1 MIQPIVVR
9 AAGSIIGIALFG
21 IGPAVSQSSLLSA
34 LEGSAPAPVLDQ
46 TTHAITRGLAALWVD
61 PTIDPRAK
69 GLMFSVTQNSYAS
82 VEAFHG
88 IVAFTLGPRW
98 SIGYGSTRL
107 GTLFDSS
114 LTNQDPS
121 LLGLRAQSGWG
132 RLDGTLRARSVTT
145 SVGVGWAIDDNVGVV
160 HSATIARAHARIAPW
175 KSTNLSVGFQHSQS
189 IGGSVPSGKGQQ
201 GFDVTFRQPLRQYSF
216 SITVGMR
223 RGELWKS
230 SETTSGYGLGA
241 LVEFLDQMNVSAALG
256 RYRMAYGSSLVES
269 YRSFGASMRIGTI
282 RFSARYS
289 NTYIGLGSGF
299 AGSVAYE
306 PRQATQRTK
315 LASLSR

>member
-1 MIQPIVVR
+1 MIASNVVR
-9 AAGSIIGIALFG
+9 ATGSIVVIGICG
-21 IGPAVSQSSLLSA
+21 PSPAVSQSSLLSA
-34 LEGSAPAPVLDQ
+34 LEGSAPAPVLDH
-46 TTHAITRGLAALWVD
+46 TTQAITRGLAALWVD
-61 PTIDPRAK
+61 PTVDPRAK

-88 IVAFTLGPRW
+88 ILAFTLGPRW
-98 SIGYGSTRL
+98 TIGYGSTRL

-132 RLDGTLRARSVTT
+132 QLDGTLRARSVTT
-145 SVGVGWAIDDNVGVV
+145 SVGIGWAIDDNVGVV
-160 HSATIARAHARIAPW
+160 QTATIARAHARFAP

-189 IGGSVPSGKGQQ
+189 VGGSVPRGKSQQ
-201 GFDVTFRQPLRQYSF
+201 GFDVTFRQPLRHYSF

-223 RGELWKS
+223 RGGLWKS

-241 LVEFLDQMNVSAALG
+241 LIELLDQMNVSAALG
-256 RYRMAYGSSLVES
+256 RYRMAYGSSLNES
-269 YRSFGASMRIGTI
+269 YRSFGASMRIGAI

-289 NTYIGLGSGF
+289 NTFVGLGSGF

-306 PRQATQRTK
+306 PRQPPQRTK
-315 LASLSR
+315 LANLSR